1 MDPKLGEGDLTFAT
15 CSAHFPRFVSRRR
28 GTFHEPRKVMGTRK
42 PMIPMPLFNLKVAK
56 YNGNGSTSIAANFTC
71 ITSKNHLNQTPV
83 PKFGP

>member
-1 MDPKLGEGDLTFAT
+1 
-15 CSAHFPRFVSRRR
+15 
-28 GTFHEPRKVMGTRK
+28 MGTRK